1 MILYVKGNINCLHKD
16 CIAVIGT
23 RKPTENGRKFGV
35 RIAGKLAKLGLTVVS
50 GLAVGCDGAAHE
62 GCLEEEGLPKFVR

>member
-16 CIAVIGT
+16 CIAVIGS
-23 RKPTENGRKFGV
+23 RKPTDNGRKFVV

-62 GCLEEEGLPKFVR
+62 GCLVEEGLPKFVR